1 MSERG
6 DIARDL
12 VESVRKEAVGEVAK
26 GVVRGVKAALVAALA
41 AICAL
46 AWSLWTANPV
56 ATVSLA
62 VVSLAFGAAVGSAI
76 GWRRA
81 CRSRDAEH
89 ERALAEKDAEM
100 GALRAEKDAEMSALR
115 AERDAEIDR
124 LRRNVVG
131 LEDVDSIM
139 RYLPESLGDIL
150 ATIYASGGSMVLPLG
165 GELRDLVDRRV
176 LRGTEGPDGAWSWS
190 LPAGVMRWFR
200 ERDE

>member
-26 GVVRGVKAALVAALA
+26 GVVRGVKAALIVALA

-89 ERALAEKDAEM
+89 ERALAE
-100 GALRAEKDAEMSALR
+100 
-115 AERDAEIDR
+115 RDAEIDR

-150 ATIYASGGSMVLPLG
+150 ATIYANGGSMVLPLG

>member
-1 MSERG
+1 MSEGG

-12 VESVRKEAVGEVAK
+12 VESVRREAVGEVAR

-62 VVSLAFGAAVGSAI
+62 AVSLAFGAAVGSAV
-76 GWRRA
+76 GWRRT

-89 ERALAEKDAEM
+89 ECALAE
-100 GALRAEKDAEMSALR
+100 RDAEMSALR

-150 ATIYASGGSMVLPLG
+150 ATIYASGGSMTLPLSA
-165 GELRDLVDRRV
+165 ELRELVDRRV
-176 LRGTEGPDGAWSWS
+176 LRGAEGPDGAWSWS

-200 ERDE
+200 EKVE